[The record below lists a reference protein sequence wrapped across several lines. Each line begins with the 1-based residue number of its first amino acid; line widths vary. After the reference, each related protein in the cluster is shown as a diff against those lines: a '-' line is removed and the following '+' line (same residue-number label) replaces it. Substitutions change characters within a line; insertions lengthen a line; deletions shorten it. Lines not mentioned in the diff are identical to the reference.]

1 MAFEQLRTVTTNSNR
16 APAESCGGASMRS
29 QQTLKAP
36 ACRIGGLAGSMR
48 SAIFELRSAP
58 QPASRTP
65 SSKFRMVVVIVS
77 CHSYPDLR
85 VPFNKLFT
93 TGRELD
99 NIAEAIAHSHLSG
112 DGRFTRY
119 CHEVL
124 ERRLGSKRA
133 FLTHSCTA
141 ALEMAALLAEIGPG
155 DEIIMP
161 SFTFVSTAN
170 AFVLRG
176 GVPVFVDI
184 EPDTLTIDVAGIA
197 RAITPRTRAIV
208 PVHYAGVAC
217 RMDEIMAL
225 ATDHSLL
232 VIEDAAQGIS
242 SSYRGRP
249 LGSLG
254 QLAALSFHETKN
266 VISGEGG
273 ALIVNDERFVDRAEV
288 MREKGTDRARFFRGQ
303 VDKYTWQDVGSSFLP
318 SELTAAF
325 LAAQLDAMDE
335 ILEKRVRVWHRYHE
349 ALEDLE
355 RRGTIS
361 RPVIPS
367 YATINAHMYY
377 VLVRDLAERTRVLA
391 ELDAAGINALF
402 HYVPLH
408 SSPGGRRFG
417 RSAGE
422 LPITTSTSER
432 LIRLPIWPDMPE
444 ELIKYVVDKLGYIF

>member
-16 APAESCGGASMRS
+16 APAESCGGAAMRS

-176 GVPVFVDI
+176 GVPVFVDVRG
-184 EPDTLTIDVAGIA
+184 DTLNIDESKIEA
-197 RAITPRTRAIV
+197 AITARTRAIV
-208 PVHYAGVAC
+208 VVHYAGIAC
-217 RMDEIMAL
+217 EMDAL
-225 ATDHSLL
+225 RSLARRRGL
-232 VIEDAAQGIS
+232 MLIEDAAQALGS
-242 SSYRGRP
+242 AYGGRP
-249 LGSLG
+249 LGSFG
-254 QLAALSFHETKN
+254 ELATISFHETKN
-266 VISGEGG
+266 LISGEGG
-273 ALIVNDERFVDRAEV
+273 ALLMNSDQLVERAEII
-288 MREKGTDRARFFRGQ
+288 REKGTNRSKFFRGD
-303 VDKYTWQDVGSSFLP
+303 VDKYTWVDIGSSFLP
-318 SELTAAF
+318 SDILAAF
-325 LAAQLDAMDE
+325 LWAQLEAAE
-335 ILEKRVRVWHRYHE
+335 TIGAARKALWNRYHE
-349 ALEDLE
+349 GFADAE
-355 RRGTIS
+355 RAGLAR
-361 RPVIPS
+361 RPVVPREAS
-367 YATINAHMYY
+367 SNAHTYY
-377 VLVRDLAERTRVLA
+377 LILP
-391 ELDAAGINALF
+391 DAAGRRRFIERLRRDDIYAVF

-408 SSPGGRRFG
+408 SSPAGLKYGRAGG
-417 RSAGE
+417 SMAVTE
-422 LPITTSTSER
+422 AMSER
-432 LIRLPIWPDMPE
+432 LVRLPLWIGLESQQD
-444 ELIKYVVDKLGYIF
+444 YVIDRCR